1 MVVSMTEKPQEAK
14 QIAVKVLRSHGL
26 RELAETAERDP
37 DEIWIPCPT
46 PDGLILISGRAEY
59 PDIIMKGRA
68 TSRCEEILGMRC
80 EDGREGLGGTRS
92 GRGHSR

>member
-1 MVVSMTEKPQEAK
+1 MIANMTKRPQEAK

-26 RELAETAERDP
+26 WELAEGAERDP

-59 PDIIMKGRA
+59 PDIIIKV
-68 TSRCEEILGMRC
+68 
-80 EDGREGLGGTRS
+80 
-92 GRGHSR
+92 RG